1 MTIEKSNATYLQ
13 QQPTLEERVRIFSR
27 YRRMRQQQAC
37 TLQCDRVSKVVGRTD
52 ELVMVCG
59 WHLIFISYFQQ
70 QCNNICFLTY
80 ILTALTTCRNF

>member
-59 WHLIFISYFQQ
+59 WHLRFICYSTNKY
-70 QCNNICFLTY
+70 
-80 ILTALTTCRNF
+80 ALFVVFVSPALLVYSFIQ